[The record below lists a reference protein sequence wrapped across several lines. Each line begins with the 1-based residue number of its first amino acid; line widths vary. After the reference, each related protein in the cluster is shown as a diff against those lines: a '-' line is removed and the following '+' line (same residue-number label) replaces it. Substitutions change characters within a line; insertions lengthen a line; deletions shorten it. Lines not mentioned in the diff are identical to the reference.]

1 MKRIHIHIAVKQLE
15 ENIRFY
21 STLFGVPPTVKRD
34 DYAKWKI
41 DEPAVNFAISSRN
54 QKPGI
59 NHLGIQVDSDSELQ
73 EIDQRLQAAQYS
85 AVKQDN
91 AACCYAQ
98 SNKYW
103 ALDPQGVAWESFHT
117 LDEIPVFGNDIDTGA
132 KEDQTACCIPT
143 RREDQNSESDCCVPG
158 STAASGCCQP

>member
-1 MKRIHIHIAVKQLE
+1 MKRIHIHIAVKQLA

-21 STLFGVPPTVKRD
+21 SALFGVPPTVQRE

-41 DEPAVNFAISSRN
+41 DEPAVNFAISNRGQSS
-54 QKPGI
+54 GI
-59 NHLGIQVDSDSELQ
+59 NHLGIQVDNDGELQ
-73 EIDQRLQAAQYS
+73 EIDQRLKAAQI
-85 AVKQDN
+85 AATKQDN

-117 LDEIPVFGNDIDTGA
+117 LHEIPVFGGDIQVSERKNQA
-132 KEDQTACCIPT
+132 ACCIPLPGDKIQNP
-143 RREDQNSESDCCVPG
+143 ESKCCGVNSEG
-158 STAASGCCQP
+158 ASGCC